1 MGEALKVDPVKLV
14 VAALHADEDVLRVA
28 MDRLRGL
35 WGEIDFQGAVYAF
48 DVTPYYESEMG
59 GALARRLISFRDLVP
74 PDVLIDGKIQTNAIE
89 QELGGPDGR
98 VVNLDIGYL
107 DHHKLVLASVKPAG
121 QKVYLG
127 RGVYADLMLRYHKG
141 GLVRFE
147 WTFPDFRD
155 GRYDTELLGIRDRYL
170 DQLRAES
177 NDS

>member
-1 MGEALKVDPVKLV
+1 MGQTD
-14 VAALHADEDVLRVA
+14 
-28 MDRLRGL
+28 G
-35 WGEIDFQGAVYAF
+35 
-48 DVTPYYESEMG
+48 SS
-59 GALARRLISFRDLVP
+59 IS
-74 PDVLIDGKIQTNAIE
+74 IS
-89 QELGGPDGR
+89 
-98 VVNLDIGYL
+98 YL